1 MSQNEGCYPVVF
13 SMTPFNALSRAH
25 VTLQALIKKH
35 VIRNVHFCDGYASHS
50 LPEFNLCPHACR
62 AAACRATSFL

>member
-1 MSQNEGCYPVVF
+1 MSQNEACNQVVL
-13 SMTPFNALSRAH
+13 SMATFNALSRTH
-25 VTLQALIKKH
+25 VTLQAPIKKH

-50 LPEFNLCPHACR
+50 FAEFNLCPHACS